1 MIHDIEDE
9 KRKIRRNRGDDF
21 SGGLSDEAL
30 AELIGQV
37 EAEEMIHAPRQLKGN
52 IFAQIRRE
60 RRAAKKRQVFAYRVK
75 VLAAMAAALAVLF
88 LMPNDL
94 SESIDRAPVEHRTEN
109 EDIEKMAAERQKDKE
124 DNWEKYLAERER
136 GGVRGFLDDMNERVT
151 QFGTSLYENIGKGS
165 DKE

>member
-1 MIHDIEDE
+1 
-9 KRKIRRNRGDDF
+9 
-21 SGGLSDEAL
+21 
-30 AELIGQV
+30 
-37 EAEEMIHAPRQLKGN
+37 
-52 IFAQIRRE
+52 
-60 RRAAKKRQVFAYRVK
+60 
-75 VLAAMAAALAVLF
+75 MAAALAVLF

-94 SESIDRAPVEHRTEN
+94 SENIDREPVEHRTEN

-165 DKE
+165 DKEY